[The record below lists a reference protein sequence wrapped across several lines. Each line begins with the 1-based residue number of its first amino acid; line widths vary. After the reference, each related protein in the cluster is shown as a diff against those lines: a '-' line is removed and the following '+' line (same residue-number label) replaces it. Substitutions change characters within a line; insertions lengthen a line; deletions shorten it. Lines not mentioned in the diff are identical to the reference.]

1 MNKKKIYI
9 AGKVTGED
17 IAECTEKFKTA
28 QTQIEALGFEAIN
41 PLDVVGDWQTP
52 WNKAMR
58 MCVAKLTECDGIAML
73 DDWSKSKGAIVE
85 WEISKQLEIPQ
96 FRVSQHGL
104 NDLKTHLWSN

>member
-73 DDWSKSKGAIVE
+73 PDWHKSKGAIVE

-96 FRVSQHGL
+96 FRVSQHGF